1 MWSLAD
7 TEGDKL
13 PVAMTVVEAGRALG
27 LSRSAAYRA
36 AQKDELPVIR
46 LAGRMFVP
54 TAELLRMLH
63 LGRPDTTDSDEVVA
77 EPSMS
82 GWLT

>member
-1 MWSLAD
+1 M
-7 TEGDKL
+7 
-13 PVAMTVVEAGRALG
+13 
-27 LSRSAAYRA
+27 
-36 AQKDELPVIR
+36 IR

-63 LGRPDTTDSDEVVA
+63 LDRPDTTDSDEVVA